1 MNPSLYHDSL
11 NLALPLLLFF
21 GFHMLLA
28 RVPDKKIFGNY
39 LLSRRMMGCALFLL
53 AANYSV
59 HLFCTIRLWNLHA
72 TILMNMVTYF
82 LCYWFF
88 SAAMMTLLKPNYISQ
103 KRFTFHICLWLSF
116 TALAALVCFLPT
128 PLTRNTATVLLAV
141 WLVAYGIFLSVR
153 LLLTY
158 HKAVKMFEETRSDDI
173 EAYIRWLSVFTY
185 WAIGFG
191 MSCSLLTFLPD
202 EYIFIWI
209 LSSIPFYIYLYCSYQ
224 NYVLFY
230 EKVQTALLEE
240 MVMAEKDVSE
250 GEHIGEETPNYHE
263 EMEQRI
269 REWKKNGGYCA
280 SGVTLNEL
288 AVLFCTNRTYLS
300 EHIHRVYDMTFRD
313 WMMSLRIEHAKQL
326 MLQKPDMKIKDISDQ
341 TGFLSLSHFSRAFHE
356 MEGCTPKQWRKHN
369 LT

>member
-39 LLSRRMMGCALFLL
+39 LLSRRMMGCALLLL

-103 KRFTFHICLWLSF
+103 KRFTFHIFLWLGF

-128 PLTRNTATVLLAV
+128 PLARNTATVLLAI

-158 HKAVKMFEETRSDDI
+158 HKAIKMFEETRSDDI

-224 NYVLFY
+224 NYSLFY
-230 EKVQTALLEE
+230 EKVQTALLE
-240 MVMAEKDVSE
+240 
-250 GEHIGEETPNYHE
+250 
-263 EMEQRI
+263 
-269 REWKKNGGYCA
+269 
-280 SGVTLNEL
+280 
-288 AVLFCTNRTYLS
+288 
-300 EHIHRVYDMTFRD
+300 
-313 WMMSLRIEHAKQL
+313 
-326 MLQKPDMKIKDISDQ
+326 
-341 TGFLSLSHFSRAFHE
+341 
-356 MEGCTPKQWRKHN
+356 
-369 LT
+369 